1 MVRYLA
7 SSLVADNPL
16 QKIGQ
21 AVSGENYPPISKAL
35 SGGNVADRLL
45 ERHDNLGCGAR
56 SHELRLCAQNIRC
69 SEEFLLTYA

>member
-21 AVSGENYPPISKAL
+21 AVSGENYPPISNAL
-35 SGGNVADRLL
+35 SGGNVIDRQ
-45 ERHDNLGCGAR
+45 HGGC
-56 SHELRLCAQNIRC
+56 LNIAAILVVVREAT
-69 SEEFLLTYA
+69 S